1 MKILICDNLNQEVY
15 RELETIGDCLDIS
28 KSDSKEKDLTDHIK
42 DSEIVVIR
50 SATKL
55 TKEVLDNAEKLKII
69 ARCGVG
75 VDNVDLEFAKSKNI
89 FVTNSPSANLISVV
103 ELTVALIISASRK
116 LSLADAHLKNGQ
128 WNRSEFLG
136 YELYGKTLG
145 IVGFGKAGR
154 LVAERMKSF
163 GMSIVFYD
171 PYVTDW
177 NGSEES
183 LELDDLLRTADV
195 VSIHVIKTKDTENL
209 ISKDKL
215 DLLKQNSIIVNTSR
229 GGVLDEEYL
238 MALLESE
245 KIFGAGLDVYS
256 DEPPENVDRYNG
268 LNLVTTPHIGASTNE
283 AQLKAGLETI
293 ENIKKILAG
302 DESVALQI

>member
-1 MKILICDNLNQEVY
+1 MKILICDNLNQQVY
-15 RELETIGDCLDIS
+15 KELETIGDCVDIS
-28 KSDSKEKDLTDHIK
+28 KSNSRDKDLANHIK
-42 DSEIVVIR
+42 DCEIVVIR

-55 TKEVLDNAEKLKII
+55 TKEVLDKAEQLKII

-75 VDNVDLEFAKSKNI
+75 IDNVDLDFAKSKSI

-103 ELTVALIISASRK
+103 ELTVALIINVSRK
-116 LSLADAHLKNGQ
+116 LSLADSHLKKGE
-128 WNRSEFLG
+128 WNRSQFLG
-136 YELYGKTLG
+136 NELYGKTLG

-183 LELDDLLRTADV
+183 IKLDDLLRTADV

-209 ISKDKL
+209 ISKDML
-215 DLLKQNSIIVNTSR
+215 DLLKLSSVIINTSR
-229 GGVLDEEYL
+229 GGVLDEDYL
-238 MALLESE
+238 FELLESE

-256 DEPPENVDRYNG
+256 NEPPKNVDRYNG

-302 DESVALQI
+302 DESVAL

>member
-1 MKILICDNLNQEVY
+1 MKILICDNLNQQVY
-15 RELETIGDCLDIS
+15 KELETIGDCVDIS
-28 KSDSKEKDLTDHIK
+28 KSNSKDKDLANHIK
-42 DSEIVVIR
+42 DCEIVVIR

-55 TKEVLDNAEKLKII
+55 TKEVLDKAEQLKII

-75 VDNVDLEFAKSKNI
+75 IDNVDLDFAKSKSI

-103 ELTVALIISASRK
+103 ELTVALIISVSRK
-116 LSLADAHLKNGQ
+116 LSLADSHLKKGE
-128 WNRSEFLG
+128 WNRSQFLG
-136 YELYGKTLG
+136 NELYGKTLG

-171 PYVTDW
+171 PYVTAW

-183 LELDDLLRTADV
+183 IKLDDLLRTADV

-209 ISKDKL
+209 ISKDML
-215 DLLKQNSIIVNTSR
+215 DLLKPSSVIINTSR
-229 GGVLDEEYL
+229 GGVLDEDYL
-238 MALLESE
+238 FELLESE

-256 DEPPENVDRYNG
+256 NEPPKNVDRYNG

-302 DESVALQI
+302 DESVAL

>member
-1 MKILICDNLNQEVY
+1 MKILICDNLNQQVY
-15 RELETIGDCLDIS
+15 KELETIGDCLDIS
-28 KSDSKEKDLTDHIK
+28 KSASKDEDLANHIK

-55 TKEVLDNAEKLKII
+55 TKEVLDKAEQLKII

-75 VDNVDLEFAKSKNI
+75 IDNVDLDFAKSKNI

-116 LSLADAHLKNGQ
+116 LSLADSHLKKGE

-183 LELDDLLRTADV
+183 IKLDDLLRTADV

-209 ISKDKL
+209 ISKDML
-215 DLLKQNSIIVNTSR
+215 DLLKPSSIIVNTSR
-229 GGVLDEEYL
+229 GGVLDEDYL
-238 MALLESE
+238 FELLESE

-256 DEPPENVDRYNG
+256 NEPPKNVDRYNG

-302 DESVALQI
+302 DESVAL

>member
-1 MKILICDNLNQEVY
+1 MKILICDNLNQQVY
-15 RELETIGDCLDIS
+15 KELETIGDCVDIS
-28 KSDSKEKDLTDHIK
+28 KSNSKDKDLANHIK
-42 DSEIVVIR
+42 DCEIVVIR

-55 TKEVLDNAEKLKII
+55 TKEVLDKAEQLKII

-75 VDNVDLEFAKSKNI
+75 IDNVDLDFAKSKNI

-103 ELTVALIISASRK
+103 ELTVALIISVSRK
-116 LSLADAHLKNGQ
+116 LSLADSHLKKGE

-136 YELYGKTLG
+136 NELYGKTLG

-183 LELDDLLRTADV
+183 IKLDDLLRTADV

-209 ISKDKL
+209 ISKDML
-215 DLLKQNSIIVNTSR
+215 DLLKPSSVIINTSR
-229 GGVLDEEYL
+229 GGVLDEDYL
-238 MALLESE
+238 FELLESE

-256 DEPPENVDRYNG
+256 NEPPKNVDRYNG

-302 DESVALQI
+302 DESVAL

>member
-1 MKILICDNLNQEVY
+1 MKILICDNLNQKVY
-15 RELETIGDCLDIS
+15 KELETIGDCLDIS

-103 ELTVALIISASRK
+103 ELTVSLIISASRK

-238 MALLESE
+238 LALLESE

-256 DEPPENVDRYNG
+256 SEPPENVDRYNG

>member
-1 MKILICDNLNQEVY
+1 MKILICDNLNQHVY
-15 RELETIGDCLDIS
+15 KELETIGDCLDIS
-28 KSDSKEKDLTDHIK
+28 KSASKDEDLANHIK
-42 DSEIVVIR
+42 DSEIVLIR

-55 TKEVLDNAEKLKII
+55 TKEVLVKAEKLKII

-75 VDNVDLEFAKSKNI
+75 IDNVDLDFAKSKNI
-89 FVTNSPSANLISVV
+89 FVTNAPSANLISVV

-116 LSLADAHLKNGQ
+116 LSLADSHLKKGE

-154 LVAERMKSF
+154 LVADRMKSF

-183 LELDDLLRTADV
+183 VELDELLRTADV

-209 ISKDKL
+209 ISKDML
-215 DLLKQNSIIVNTSR
+215 DLLKPSSIIVNTSR
-229 GGVLDEEYL
+229 GGVLDEDYL
-238 MALLESE
+238 FELLESE

-256 DEPPENVDRYNG
+256 NEPPENVDRYNG

-302 DESVALQI
+302 DESVAL

>member
-1 MKILICDNLNQEVY
+1 MKILICDNLNEQVY
-15 RELETIGDCLDIS
+15 KELETIGDCVDIS
-28 KSDSKEKDLTDHIK
+28 KSNSRDKDLANHIK
-42 DSEIVVIR
+42 DCEIVVIR

-55 TKEVLDNAEKLKII
+55 TKEVLDKAEQLKII

-75 VDNVDLEFAKSKNI
+75 IDNVDLDFAKSKNI

-103 ELTVALIISASRK
+103 ELTVALIISVSRK
-116 LSLADAHLKNGQ
+116 LSLADSHLKKGE
-128 WNRSEFLG
+128 WNRSQFLG

-154 LVAERMKSF
+154 LVADRMKSF

-183 LELDDLLRTADV
+183 VELDNLLRTADV
-195 VSIHVIKTKDTENL
+195 VSIHVIKSKDTENL
-209 ISKDKL
+209 ISKDML
-215 DLLKQNSIIVNTSR
+215 DLLKPSSIIVNTSR
-229 GGVLDEEYL
+229 GGVLDEDYL
-238 MALLESE
+238 FELLESE

-256 DEPPENVDRYNG
+256 NEPPENVDRYNG
-268 LNLVTTPHIGASTNE
+268 LNLVTTPHIGASTYE

-302 DESVALQI
+302 DESVAL

>member
-1 MKILICDNLNQEVY
+1 MKILICDNLNQQVY
-15 RELETIGDCLDIS
+15 KELETIGDCVDIS
-28 KSDSKEKDLTDHIK
+28 KSNSKDKDLANHIK
-42 DSEIVVIR
+42 DCEIVVIR

-55 TKEVLDNAEKLKII
+55 TKEVLDKAEQLKII

-75 VDNVDLEFAKSKNI
+75 IDNVDLDFAKSKNI

-103 ELTVALIISASRK
+103 ELTVALIISVSRK
-116 LSLADAHLKNGQ
+116 LSLADSHLKKGE

-154 LVAERMKSF
+154 LVADRMKSF

-183 LELDDLLRTADV
+183 VELDDLLRTADV

-209 ISKDKL
+209 ISKDML
-215 DLLKQNSIIVNTSR
+215 DLLKPSSIIVNTSR
-229 GGVLDEEYL
+229 GGVLDEDYL
-238 MALLESE
+238 FELLESE

-256 DEPPENVDRYNG
+256 NEPPDNVERYNS

-302 DESVALQI
+302 DESVAL

>member
-1 MKILICDNLNQEVY
+1 MKILICDNLNQQVY
-15 RELETIGDCLDIS
+15 KELETIGDCVDIS
-28 KSDSKEKDLTDHIK
+28 KSNSRDKDLANHIK
-42 DSEIVVIR
+42 DCEIVVIR

-55 TKEVLDNAEKLKII
+55 TKEVLDKAEQLKII

-75 VDNVDLEFAKSKNI
+75 IDNVDLDFAKSKSI

-103 ELTVALIISASRK
+103 ELTVALIISVSRK
-116 LSLADAHLKNGQ
+116 LSLADSHLKKGE
-128 WNRSEFLG
+128 WNRSQFLG
-136 YELYGKTLG
+136 KELYGKTLG

-183 LELDDLLRTADV
+183 IKLDDLLRTADV

-209 ISKDKL
+209 ISKDML
-215 DLLKQNSIIVNTSR
+215 DLLKPSSVIINTSR
-229 GGVLDEEYL
+229 GGVLDEDYL
-238 MALLESE
+238 FELLESE

-256 DEPPENVDRYNG
+256 NEPPKNVDRYNG

-302 DESVALQI
+302 DESVAL

>member
-1 MKILICDNLNQEVY
+1 MKILICDNLNQQVY
-15 RELETIGDCLDIS
+15 KELETIGDCFDIS
-28 KSDSKEKDLTDHIK
+28 KSASKDEDLANHIK

-55 TKEVLDNAEKLKII
+55 TKEVLDKAEQLKII

-75 VDNVDLEFAKSKNI
+75 IDNVDLDFAKSKNI
-89 FVTNSPSANLISVV
+89 FVTNAPSANLISVV

-116 LSLADAHLKNGQ
+116 LSLADSHLKKGE

-136 YELYGKTLG
+136 NELYGKTLG

-183 LELDDLLRTADV
+183 VELDDLLRTADV

-209 ISKDKL
+209 ISKDML
-215 DLLKQNSIIVNTSR
+215 DLLKPSSIIVNTSR
-229 GGVLDEEYL
+229 GGVLDEDYL
-238 MALLESE
+238 FELLESE

-256 DEPPENVDRYNG
+256 NEPPENVDRYNG

-302 DESVALQI
+302 DESVAL

>member
-1 MKILICDNLNQEVY
+1 MKILICDNLNQKVY
-15 RELETIGDCLDIS
+15 KELETIGDCLDIS

-75 VDNVDLEFAKSKNI
+75 VDNIDLEFAKSKNI

-256 DEPPENVDRYNG
+256 NEPPENVDRYNG

-302 DESVALQI
+302 DESVAL

>member
-1 MKILICDNLNQEVY
+1 MKILICDNLNQQVY
-15 RELETIGDCLDIS
+15 KELETIGDCVDIS
-28 KSDSKEKDLTDHIK
+28 KSNSRDKDLANHIK
-42 DSEIVVIR
+42 DCEIVVIR

-55 TKEVLDNAEKLKII
+55 TKEVLDKAEQLKII

-75 VDNVDLEFAKSKNI
+75 IDNVDLDFAKSKSI
-89 FVTNSPSANLISVV
+89 FVTNSPTANLISVV
-103 ELTVALIISASRK
+103 ELTVALIINVSRK
-116 LSLADAHLKNGQ
+116 LSLADSHLKKGE
-128 WNRSEFLG
+128 WNRSQFLG

-183 LELDDLLRTADV
+183 IKLDDLLRTADV

-209 ISKDKL
+209 ISKDML
-215 DLLKQNSIIVNTSR
+215 DLLKPSSVIINTSR
-229 GGVLDEEYL
+229 GGVLDEDYL
-238 MALLESE
+238 FELLESE

-256 DEPPENVDRYNG
+256 NEPPKNVDRYNG

-302 DESVALQI
+302 DESVAL

>member
-1 MKILICDNLNQEVY
+1 MKILICDNLNQQVY
-15 RELETIGDCLDIS
+15 KELETIGDCVDIS
-28 KSDSKEKDLTDHIK
+28 KSNSRDKDLANHIK
-42 DSEIVVIR
+42 DCEIVVIR

-55 TKEVLDNAEKLKII
+55 TKEVLDKAEQLKII

-75 VDNVDLEFAKSKNI
+75 IDNVDLDFAKSKSI

-116 LSLADAHLKNGQ
+116 LSLADSHLKKGE

-154 LVAERMKSF
+154 LVADRMKSF

-183 LELDDLLRTADV
+183 VELDDLLRTADV

-209 ISKDKL
+209 ISKDML
-215 DLLKQNSIIVNTSR
+215 DLLKPSSVIINTSR
-229 GGVLDEEYL
+229 GGVLDEDYL
-238 MALLESE
+238 FELLESE

-256 DEPPENVDRYNG
+256 NAPPKNVDRYNG

-302 DESVALQI
+302 DESVAL

>member
-1 MKILICDNLNQEVY
+1 MKILICDNLNQQVY
-15 RELETIGDCLDIS
+15 KELETIGDCVDIS
-28 KSDSKEKDLTDHIK
+28 KSNSRDKDLANHIK
-42 DSEIVVIR
+42 DCEIVVIR

-55 TKEVLDNAEKLKII
+55 TKEVLDKAEQLKII

-75 VDNVDLEFAKSKNI
+75 IDNVDLDFAKSKSI

-103 ELTVALIISASRK
+103 ELTVALIISVSRK
-116 LSLADAHLKNGQ
+116 LSLADSHLKKGE
-128 WNRSEFLG
+128 WNRSQFLG
-136 YELYGKTLG
+136 NELYGKTLG

-183 LELDDLLRTADV
+183 IELDDLLRTADV

-209 ISKDKL
+209 ISKDML
-215 DLLKQNSIIVNTSR
+215 DLLKPSSVIINTSR
-229 GGVLDEEYL
+229 GGVLDEDYL
-238 MALLESE
+238 FELLESE

-256 DEPPENVDRYNG
+256 NEPPKNVDRYNG

-302 DESVALQI
+302 DESVAL

>member
-1 MKILICDNLNQEVY
+1 MKILICDNLNQQVY
-15 RELETIGDCLDIS
+15 KELETIGDCFDIS
-28 KSDSKEKDLTDHIK
+28 KSASKDEDLANHIK

-55 TKEVLDNAEKLKII
+55 TKEVLDKAEQLKII

-75 VDNVDLEFAKSKNI
+75 IDNVDLDFAKSKNI
-89 FVTNSPSANLISVV
+89 FVTNAPSANLISVV

-116 LSLADAHLKNGQ
+116 LSLADSHLKKGE

-154 LVAERMKSF
+154 LVADRMKSF

-183 LELDDLLRTADV
+183 VELDDLLRTSDV

-209 ISKDKL
+209 ISKDML
-215 DLLKQNSIIVNTSR
+215 DLLKPSSIIVNTSR
-229 GGVLDEEYL
+229 GGVLDEDYL
-238 MALLESE
+238 FELLESE

-256 DEPPENVDRYNG
+256 NEPPENVDRYNG

-302 DESVALQI
+302 DESVAL

>member
-28 KSDSKEKDLTDHIK
+28 KSESKEKDLADHIK

-116 LSLADAHLKNGQ
+116 LSLADSHLKNGQ

-183 LELDDLLRTADV
+183 LDLDDLLKTADV

-215 DLLKQNSIIVNTSR
+215 DLLKPSSIIINTSR
-229 GGVLDEEYL
+229 GGVLDEDYL
-238 MALLESE
+238 FELLESE

-256 DEPPENVDRYNG
+256 NEPPENVARYNG

-302 DESVALQI
+302 DESVAL

>member
-1 MKILICDNLNQEVY
+1 MKILICDNLNQQAY
-15 RELETIGDCLDIS
+15 KELETIGDCVDIS
-28 KSDSKEKDLTDHIK
+28 KSNSKDKDLANHIK
-42 DSEIVVIR
+42 DCEIVVIR

-55 TKEVLDNAEKLKII
+55 TKEVLDKAEQLKII

-75 VDNVDLEFAKSKNI
+75 IDNVDLDFAKSKNI

-103 ELTVALIISASRK
+103 ELTVALIISVSRK
-116 LSLADAHLKNGQ
+116 LSLADSHLKKGE
-128 WNRSEFLG
+128 WNRSQFLG
-136 YELYGKTLG
+136 NELYGKTLG

-171 PYVTDW
+171 PYVTAW

-183 LELDDLLRTADV
+183 IKLDDLLRTADV

-209 ISKDKL
+209 ISKDML
-215 DLLKQNSIIVNTSR
+215 DLLKPSSVIINTSR
-229 GGVLDEEYL
+229 GGVLDEDYL
-238 MALLESE
+238 FELLESE

-256 DEPPENVDRYNG
+256 NEPPKNVDRYNG

-302 DESVALQI
+302 DESVAL

>member
-1 MKILICDNLNQEVY
+1 MKILICDNLNQQVY
-15 RELETIGDCLDIS
+15 KELETIGDCVDIS
-28 KSDSKEKDLTDHIK
+28 KSNSRDKDLANHIK
-42 DSEIVVIR
+42 DCEIVVIR

-55 TKEVLDNAEKLKII
+55 TKEVLDKAEQLKII

-75 VDNVDLEFAKSKNI
+75 IDNVDLDFAKSKSI

-103 ELTVALIISASRK
+103 ELTVALIISVSRK
-116 LSLADAHLKNGQ
+116 LSLADSHLKKGD
-128 WNRSEFLG
+128 WNRSQFLG

-183 LELDDLLRTADV
+183 IKLDDLLRTADV

-209 ISKDKL
+209 ISKDML
-215 DLLKQNSIIVNTSR
+215 DLLKPSSVIINTSR
-229 GGVLDEEYL
+229 GGVLDEDYL
-238 MALLESE
+238 FELLESE

-256 DEPPENVDRYNG
+256 NEPPKNVDRYNG

-302 DESVALQI
+302 DESVAL

>member
-1 MKILICDNLNQEVY
+1 MKILICDNLNQQVY
-15 RELETIGDCLDIS
+15 KELETIGDCFDIS
-28 KSDSKEKDLTDHIK
+28 KSASKDEDLANHIK

-55 TKEVLDNAEKLKII
+55 TKEVLDKAEQLKII

-75 VDNVDLEFAKSKNI
+75 IDNVDLDFAKSKNI
-89 FVTNSPSANLISVV
+89 FVTNAPSANLISVV

-116 LSLADAHLKNGQ
+116 LSLADSHLKKGK

-154 LVAERMKSF
+154 LVADRMKSF

-183 LELDDLLRTADV
+183 VELNDLLRTADV

-209 ISKDKL
+209 ISKDML
-215 DLLKQNSIIVNTSR
+215 DLLKPSSIIVNTSR
-229 GGVLDEEYL
+229 GGVLDEDYL
-238 MALLESE
+238 FELLESE

-256 DEPPENVDRYNG
+256 NEPPENVDRYNG

-302 DESVALQI
+302 DESVAL

>member
-1 MKILICDNLNQEVY
+1 MKILICDNLNQQVY
-15 RELETIGDCLDIS
+15 KELETIGDCLDIS
-28 KSDSKEKDLTDHIK
+28 KSTSKEEDLANHIK
-42 DSEIVVIR
+42 DCEIVVIR
-50 SATKL
+50 SATQL
-55 TKEVLDNAEKLKII
+55 TKEFLVNAEQLKII

-75 VDNVDLEFAKSKNI
+75 VDNIDLDFAKSKNI

-116 LSLADAHLKNGQ
+116 LSLADSHLKNGQ

-145 IVGFGKAGR
+145 VVGFGKAGR

-215 DLLKQNSIIVNTSR
+215 DLLKPNSIIVNTSR
-229 GGVLDEEYL
+229 GGVLDEDYL
-238 MALLESE
+238 FELLESE

-256 DEPPENVDRYNG
+256 NEPPENVERYNG

-283 AQLKAGLETI
+283 AQLKAGLETV

-302 DESVALQI
+302 DESVAL

>member
-1 MKILICDNLNQEVY
+1 MKILICDNLNQQVY
-15 RELETIGDCLDIS
+15 KELETIGDCVDIS
-28 KSDSKEKDLTDHIK
+28 KSNSRDKDLANHIK
-42 DSEIVVIR
+42 DCEIVVIR

-55 TKEVLDNAEKLKII
+55 TKEVLDKAEQLKII

-75 VDNVDLEFAKSKNI
+75 IDNVDLDFAKSKNI

-103 ELTVALIISASRK
+103 ELTVALIISVSRK
-116 LSLADAHLKNGQ
+116 LSLADSHLKRGE
-128 WNRSEFLG
+128 WNRSQFLG
-136 YELYGKTLG
+136 NELYGKTLG

-183 LELDDLLRTADV
+183 MELDDLLRTADV

-209 ISKDKL
+209 ISKDML
-215 DLLKQNSIIVNTSR
+215 DLLKPSSVIINTSR
-229 GGVLDEEYL
+229 GGVLDEDYL
-238 MALLESE
+238 FELLESE

-256 DEPPENVDRYNG
+256 NEPPKNVDRYNG

-302 DESVALQI
+302 DESVAL

>member
-1 MKILICDNLNQEVY
+1 MKILICDNLNQQVY
-15 RELETIGDCLDIS
+15 KELETIGDCFDIS
-28 KSDSKEKDLTDHIK
+28 KSASKDEDLANHIK

-55 TKEVLDNAEKLKII
+55 TKEVLDKAEQLKII

-75 VDNVDLEFAKSKNI
+75 IDNVDLDFAKSKNI
-89 FVTNSPSANLISVV
+89 FVTNAPSANLISVV

-116 LSLADAHLKNGQ
+116 LSLADSHLKKGE

-136 YELYGKTLG
+136 NELYGKTLG

-183 LELDDLLRTADV
+183 IKLDDLLRTADV

-209 ISKDKL
+209 ISKDML
-215 DLLKQNSIIVNTSR
+215 DLLKPSSVIINTSR
-229 GGVLDEEYL
+229 GGVLDEDYL
-238 MALLESE
+238 FELLESE

-256 DEPPENVDRYNG
+256 NEPPKNVDRYNG

-302 DESVALQI
+302 DESVAL

>member
-1 MKILICDNLNQEVY
+1 MKILICDNLNQQVY
-15 RELETIGDCLDIS
+15 RELETIGDCVDIS
-28 KSDSKEKDLTDHIK
+28 KSNSKDKDLANHIK
-42 DSEIVVIR
+42 DCEIVVIR

-55 TKEVLDNAEKLKII
+55 TKEVLDKAEQLKII

-75 VDNVDLEFAKSKNI
+75 IDNVDLDFAKSKNI
-89 FVTNSPSANLISVV
+89 FVTNAPSANLISVV
-103 ELTVALIISASRK
+103 ELTVALIISVSRK
-116 LSLADAHLKNGQ
+116 LSLADSHLKKGE

-154 LVAERMKSF
+154 LVADRMKSF

-171 PYVTDW
+171 PYVSDW

-183 LELDDLLRTADV
+183 VELDDLLRTADV

-209 ISKDKL
+209 ISKDML
-215 DLLKQNSIIVNTSR
+215 DLLKPSSIIVNTSR
-229 GGVLDEEYL
+229 GGVLDEDYL
-238 MALLESE
+238 FELLESE

-256 DEPPENVDRYNG
+256 NEPPENVDRYNG

-302 DESVALQI
+302 DESVAL

>member
-1 MKILICDNLNQEVY
+1 MKILICDNLNQQVY
-15 RELETIGDCLDIS
+15 KELETIGDCVDIS
-28 KSDSKEKDLTDHIK
+28 KSNSRDKDLANHIK
-42 DSEIVVIR
+42 DCEIVVIR

-55 TKEVLDNAEKLKII
+55 TKEVLDKAEQLKII

-75 VDNVDLEFAKSKNI
+75 IDNVDLDFAKSKNI
-89 FVTNSPSANLISVV
+89 FVTNAPSANLISVV

-116 LSLADAHLKNGQ
+116 LSLADSHLKKGE

-154 LVAERMKSF
+154 LVADRMKSF

-183 LELDDLLRTADV
+183 IEIDDLLRTADV

-209 ISKDKL
+209 ISKDML
-215 DLLKQNSIIVNTSR
+215 DLLKPSSVIINTSR
-229 GGVLDEEYL
+229 GGVLDEDYL
-238 MALLESE
+238 FELLESE

-256 DEPPENVDRYNG
+256 NEPPKNVDRYNG

-302 DESVALQI
+302 DESVAL

>member
-1 MKILICDNLNQEVY
+1 MKILICDNLNQQVY
-15 RELETIGDCLDIS
+15 KELETIGDCVDIS
-28 KSDSKEKDLTDHIK
+28 KSNSRDKDLANHIK
-42 DSEIVVIR
+42 DCEIVVIR

-55 TKEVLDNAEKLKII
+55 TKEVLDKAEQLKII

-75 VDNVDLEFAKSKNI
+75 IDNVDLDFAKSKNI
-89 FVTNSPSANLISVV
+89 FVTNAPSANLISVV

-116 LSLADAHLKNGQ
+116 LSLADSHLKKGE

-183 LELDDLLRTADV
+183 IKLDDLLRTADV

-209 ISKDKL
+209 ISKDML
-215 DLLKQNSIIVNTSR
+215 DLLKPSSVIINTSR
-229 GGVLDEEYL
+229 GGVLDEDYL
-238 MALLESE
+238 FELLESE

-256 DEPPENVDRYNG
+256 NEPPKNVDRYNG

-302 DESVALQI
+302 DESVAL

>member
-1 MKILICDNLNQEVY
+1 MKILICDNLNQQVY
-15 RELETIGDCLDIS
+15 KELETIGDCVDIS
-28 KSDSKEKDLTDHIK
+28 KSNSRDKDLANHIK
-42 DSEIVVIR
+42 DCEIVVIR

-55 TKEVLDNAEKLKII
+55 TKEVLDKAEQLKII

-75 VDNVDLEFAKSKNI
+75 IDNVDLDFAKSKSI
-89 FVTNSPSANLISVV
+89 FFTNSPSANLISVV
-103 ELTVALIISASRK
+103 ELTVALIISVSRK
-116 LSLADAHLKNGQ
+116 LSLADSHLKKGE
-128 WNRSEFLG
+128 WNRTQFLG
-136 YELYGKTLG
+136 NELYGKTLG

-183 LELDDLLRTADV
+183 IKLDDLLRTADV

-209 ISKDKL
+209 ISKDML
-215 DLLKQNSIIVNTSR
+215 DLLKPSSVIINTSR
-229 GGVLDEEYL
+229 GGVLDEDYL
-238 MALLESE
+238 FELLESE

-256 DEPPENVDRYNG
+256 NEPPKNVDRYNG

-302 DESVALQI
+302 DESVAL

>member
-1 MKILICDNLNQEVY
+1 MKILICDNLNQQVY
-15 RELETIGDCLDIS
+15 KELETIGDCVDIS
-28 KSDSKEKDLTDHIK
+28 KSNSRDKDLANHIK
-42 DSEIVVIR
+42 DCEIVVIR

-55 TKEVLDNAEKLKII
+55 TKEVLDKAEQLKII

-75 VDNVDLEFAKSKNI
+75 IDNVDLDFAKSKNI

-103 ELTVALIISASRK
+103 ELTVALIISVSRK
-116 LSLADAHLKNGQ
+116 LSLADSHLKKGE
-128 WNRSEFLG
+128 WNRTQFLG
-136 YELYGKTLG
+136 NELYGKTLG

-183 LELDDLLRTADV
+183 IKLDDLLRTADV

-209 ISKDKL
+209 ISKDML
-215 DLLKQNSIIVNTSR
+215 DLLKPSSVIINTSR
-229 GGVLDEEYL
+229 GGVLDEDYL
-238 MALLESE
+238 FELLESE

-256 DEPPENVDRYNG
+256 NEPPKNVDRYNG

-302 DESVALQI
+302 DESVAL

>member
-1 MKILICDNLNQEVY
+1 MKILICDNLNQQVY
-15 RELETIGDCLDIS
+15 KELETIGDCLDIS
-28 KSDSKEKDLTDHIK
+28 KSASKDEDLANHIK

-55 TKEVLDNAEKLKII
+55 TKEVLDKAEQLKII

-75 VDNVDLEFAKSKNI
+75 IDNVDLDFAKSKNI
-89 FVTNSPSANLISVV
+89 FVTNAPSANLISVV

-116 LSLADAHLKNGQ
+116 LSLADSHLKKGE

-154 LVAERMKSF
+154 LVADRMKSF

-183 LELDDLLRTADV
+183 IKLDDLLRTADV

-209 ISKDKL
+209 ISKDML
-215 DLLKQNSIIVNTSR
+215 DLLKPNSIIVNTSR
-229 GGVLDEEYL
+229 GGVLDEDYL
-238 MALLESE
+238 FELLESE

-256 DEPPENVDRYNG
+256 NEPPENVDRFNG

-302 DESVALQI
+302 DESVAL

>member
-28 KSDSKEKDLTDHIK
+28 KYESKDKDLADHIK

-116 LSLADAHLKNGQ
+116 LSLADSHLKNGQ

-183 LELDDLLRTADV
+183 LDLDDLLKTADV

-215 DLLKQNSIIVNTSR
+215 DLLKPSSIIVNTSR
-229 GGVLDEEYL
+229 GGVLDEDYL
-238 MALLESE
+238 FELLESE

-256 DEPPENVDRYNG
+256 NEPPENVSRYNG

-293 ENIKKILAG
+293 ENIKKIIAG
-302 DESVALQI
+302 DESVAL

>member
-1 MKILICDNLNQEVY
+1 MKILICDNLNQQVY
-15 RELETIGDCLDIS
+15 KELETIGDCFDIS
-28 KSDSKEKDLTDHIK
+28 KSASKDDDLANHIK

-55 TKEVLDNAEKLKII
+55 TKEVLDKAEQLKII

-75 VDNVDLEFAKSKNI
+75 IDNVDLDFAKSKNI
-89 FVTNSPSANLISVV
+89 FVTNAPSANLISVV

-116 LSLADAHLKNGQ
+116 LSLADSHLKKGE

-154 LVAERMKSF
+154 LVADRMKSF

-183 LELDDLLRTADV
+183 IELDDLLRTADV

-209 ISKDKL
+209 ISKDML
-215 DLLKQNSIIVNTSR
+215 DLLKPSSIIVNTSR

-238 MALLESE
+238 FELLESE

-256 DEPPENVDRYNG
+256 NEPPENVDRYNV

-302 DESVALQI
+302 DESVAL

>member
-15 RELETIGDCLDIS
+15 KELETIGDCLDIS
-28 KSDSKEKDLTDHIK
+28 KSESKEKDLADHIK

-75 VDNVDLEFAKSKNI
+75 VDNVDLDFAKSKNI

-116 LSLADAHLKNGQ
+116 LNLADSHLKNGQ
-128 WNRSEFLG
+128 WNRSKFLG

-209 ISKDKL
+209 LSKDKL
-215 DLLKQNSIIVNTSR
+215 DLLKQNSVIVNTSR
-229 GGVLDEEYL
+229 GGVLDEDYL
-238 MALLESE
+238 IELLESG

-256 DEPPENVDRYNG
+256 NEPPENVDRYDG

-302 DESVALQI
+302 DESVAL

>member
-1 MKILICDNLNQEVY
+1 MKILICDNLNQQVY
-15 RELETIGDCLDIS
+15 KELETIGDCVDIS
-28 KSDSKEKDLTDHIK
+28 KSNSRDKDLANHIK
-42 DSEIVVIR
+42 DCEIVVIR

-55 TKEVLDNAEKLKII
+55 TKDVLDKAEQLKII

-75 VDNVDLEFAKSKNI
+75 IDNVDLDFAKSKSI

-103 ELTVALIISASRK
+103 ELTVALIISVSRK
-116 LSLADAHLKNGQ
+116 LSLADSHLKKGE
-128 WNRSEFLG
+128 WNRSQFLG
-136 YELYGKTLG
+136 NELYGKTLG

-183 LELDDLLRTADV
+183 IKLDDLLRTADV

-209 ISKDKL
+209 ISKDML
-215 DLLKQNSIIVNTSR
+215 DLLKPSSIIVNTSR
-229 GGVLDEEYL
+229 GGVLDEDYL
-238 MALLESE
+238 FELLESE

-256 DEPPENVDRYNG
+256 NEPPKNVDRYNG

-302 DESVALQI
+302 DESVAL

>member
-1 MKILICDNLNQEVY
+1 MKILICDNLNQQVY
-15 RELETIGDCLDIS
+15 KELETIGDCLDIS
-28 KSDSKEKDLTDHIK
+28 KSASKEEDLVYHIK
-42 DSEIVVIR
+42 DCAIVVIR

-55 TKEVLDNAEKLKII
+55 TKEVLEKAEQLKII
-69 ARCGVG
+69 ARCCVG
-75 VDNVDLEFAKSKNI
+75 IDNVDLDFAKSKNI

-116 LSLADAHLKNGQ
+116 LSLADLHLKNSQ

-145 IVGFGKAGR
+145 VVGFGKAGR

-215 DLLKQNSIIVNTSR
+215 DLLKPNSIIVNTSR
-229 GGVLDEEYL
+229 GGVLDEDYL
-238 MALLESE
+238 FELLESE

-256 DEPPENVDRYNG
+256 NEPPENVERYNG

-283 AQLKAGLETI
+283 AQLKAGLETV

-302 DESVALQI
+302 DESVAL